1 MTEAIRGKRLRT
13 TVLRSGNSQAVRI
26 PAAFRVKSGSAV
38 IEQVPEG
45 LLLRPVEENFGDVI
59 ARLRELQK
67 EHGVDDDLIE
77 ELADLPVDPV
87 PEIDRPAAPEDKGGH
102 RNG

>member
-1 MTEAIRGKRLRT
+1 MTEAMRGKRLRT
-13 TVLRSGNSQAVRI
+13 TVFRSGNSQAVRI
-26 PAAFRVKSGSAV
+26 PAAFRVEGGSAV

-59 ARLRELQK
+59 ARLREFQE
-67 EHGVDDDLIE
+67 EHGVDEGLID

-87 PEIDRPAAPEDKGGH
+87 PEIDRPAAENEGD

>member
-1 MTEAIRGKRLRT
+1 MTEAMRGKRLRT
-13 TVLRSGNSQAVRI
+13 TVFRSGNSQAVRI
-26 PAAFRVKSGSAV
+26 PAAFRVESGSAV

-59 ARLRELQK
+59 TRLREFQK
-67 EHGVDDDLIE
+67 EHGVDEDLID

-87 PEIDRPAAPEDKGGH
+87 PEIDRPAAKDEGGD

>member
-1 MTEAIRGKRLRT
+1 MTKAMRGNRLRT
-13 TVLRSGNSQAVRI
+13 TVFRSGNSQAVRI
-26 PAAFRVKSGSAV
+26 PAAFRVASGSAV

-59 ARLRELQK
+59 ARLREFQK
-67 EHGVDDDLIE
+67 EHGVDEDPID

-87 PEIDRPAAPEDKGGH
+87 PEIDRSDAQDEGGD

>member
-1 MTEAIRGKRLRT
+1 M
-13 TVLRSGNSQAVRI
+13 
-26 PAAFRVKSGSAV
+26 
-38 IEQVPEG
+38 
-45 LLLRPVEENFGDVI
+45 I

-67 EHGVDDDLIE
+67 EHGVDEDLID

-87 PEIDRPAAPEDKGGH
+87 PEIDRPAAKNEDGD

>member
-1 MTEAIRGKRLRT
+1 MTEAMRGKRLRT
-13 TVLRSGNSQAVRI
+13 TVFRSGNSQAVRI
-26 PAAFRVKSGSAV
+26 PAAFRVESGNVV
-38 IEQVPEG
+38 IEQVSEG

-59 ARLRELQK
+59 ARLREFQK
-67 EHGVDDDLIE
+67 EHGVDEDLID

-87 PEIDRPAAPEDKGGH
+87 PEIDRPVAKDEGD